1 VGVFVH
7 GTINPGNT
15 SRLSLNARNPFPW
28 ISRTGKLMSLLV
40 VGSVAFDA
48 IESPYGKVDRIIGGA
63 ATYFAV
69 AASFFTHVN
78 LVGIV
83 GDDFSKKDESIF
95 QRRKIDTAGL
105 ERAPGK
111 SFFWA
116 GKYSQHL
123 NERETLVTDLNVF
136 ANFNPKLPEK
146 FRTSKH
152 VFLANIAPDLQ
163 RSVLQQVK
171 GSPKHVALD
180 TMNYWIER
188 TPAELRETLKHVDIL
203 MINDSETRQLS
214 NEHNLLRAA
223 RHIFKMGPSTLV
235 IKRGEYGALLVD
247 KNGVFSVP
255 AFPLEEPH
263 DPTGA
268 GDSFAGGF
276 MGYLAGS
283 GRSNDATLRRAMV
296 YGSVLGSFAVE
307 EFGPERLRKLKRSE
321 INTRA
326 RHFLRLTQFK
336 L

>member
-1 VGVFVH
+1 L
-7 GTINPGNT
+7 IW
-15 SRLSLNARNPFPW
+15 SSAAAARFEQE
-28 ISRTGKLMSLLV
+28 ILVSLLV

-48 IESPYGKVDRIIGGA
+48 IESPYGKVDRIVGGA

-69 AASFFTHVN
+69 AASFFTNVN

-83 GDDFSKKDESIF
+83 GEDFSAKDESIF
-95 QRRKIDTAGL
+95 HHRKIDTLGL

-136 ANFNPKLPEK
+136 ANFNPQLPEK
-146 FRTSKH
+146 FRNSKH

-163 RSVLQQVK
+163 RSVLKQVK
-171 GSPKHVALD
+171 SAPKHVALD

-188 TPAELRETLKHVDIL
+188 TPEELRETLKHVDIL
-203 MINDSETRQLS
+203 MINDFETRQLS

-235 IKRGEYGALLVD
+235 VKRGEYGAMMVD
-247 KNGVFSVP
+247 KNGVFCVP

-276 MGYLAGS
+276 MGYLAGC
-283 GRSNDATLRRAMV
+283 GQSNYGVLRRAMV

-307 EFGPERLRKLKRSE
+307 EFGPERLRRLKRRE
-321 INTRA
+321 IHARA
-326 RHFLRLTQFK
+326 RHFSKLTQFK

>member
-1 VGVFVH
+1 V
-7 GTINPGNT
+7 
-15 SRLSLNARNPFPW
+15 
-28 ISRTGKLMSLLV
+28 SLLV

-48 IESPYGKVDRIIGGA
+48 LESPYGKVERVVGGA

-69 AASFFTHVN
+69 AASFFAHVSI
-78 LVGIV
+78 VAIV
-83 GDDFSKKDESIF
+83 GDDFTEKDAAIF
-95 QRRKIDTAGL
+95 RGRRIDTEGL

-111 SFFWA
+111 TFFWA
-116 GKYSQHL
+116 GRYSENL
-123 NERETLVTDLNVF
+123 NERVTLATELNVF
-136 ANFNPKLPEK
+136 AEFKPKLPEK
-146 FRTSKH
+146 YRGSKY

-171 GSPKHVALD
+171 GKPKLAALD

-188 TPAELRETLKHVDIL
+188 SNAELRETLRHVDIL
-203 MINDSETRQLS
+203 MINDSETRELS

-223 RHIFKMGPSTLV
+223 KHIFKMGPATLV
-235 IKRGEYGALLVD
+235 VKRGEYGAMMVD

-276 MGYLAGS
+276 MGYLAGA
-283 GRSNDATLRRAMV
+283 GQKTDAALRRAMV

-307 EFGPERLRKLKRSE
+307 RFGLDRLRSLKRSE
-321 INTRA
+321 IHARA
-326 RHFLRLTQFK
+326 RHFAKLTQFK